1 MKKTG
6 IIIFIIALFIG
17 LIFANVFSFGKT
29 SARFFNFN
37 VNFSGVK
44 GSGNVVK
51 VNREVSDFTQ
61 IDVSNAIQVEIVAQ
75 KDFSVEVEADDNIL
89 PLITTEVRGN
99 VLRIKS
105 ENRYNSNTPVIVRV
119 SAPNIEDLDVSGA
132 SKVNL
137 TNLNNESLQI
147 HSSGASKI
155 NVEGTTT
162 NLEIETSGASK
173 IEAENL
179 KSENVSVDASGASK
193 INVAVSN
200 DLKVDA
206 SGASNINYTGTP
218 KNFEKKTS
226 GASNVKQK

>member
-17 LIFANVFSFGKT
+17 LIFTNVFSFGKT

-37 VNFSGVK
+37 FSFGGVK

-51 VNREVSDFTQ
+51 ENRGVSDFTE

-89 PLITTEVRGN
+89 PLITTEIRGN

-105 ENRYNSNTPVIVRV
+105 EKSYNAKTPVIVRV

-155 NVEGTTT
+155 NVEGTTVT
-162 NLEIETSGASK
+162 LEIETSGASK

-179 KSENVSVDASGASK
+179 KAENVSVDASGASK

>member
-17 LIFANVFSFGKT
+17 LIFTNVFSFGKT

-37 VNFSGVK
+37 FSFGGVK

-51 VNREVSDFTQ
+51 ENRGVSDFTE

-89 PLITTEVRGN
+89 PLITTEIRGN

-155 NVEGTTT
+155 NVEGTTV

-179 KSENVSVDASGASK
+179 KAENVSVDASGASK